1 MFQKNCGSQCIL
13 LFSCI
18 WLFLD
23 LVSDVVITVIYK
35 TTCDQCDSYS
45 QQTFQLCKLLFS
57 YFLCLKINCNI
68 FRYNLSYRNTLRIL
82 LCISIC
88 HNSTYGICL
97 YSQHF
102 VRISLHFFTITFTN
116 IFCVFSWYPEERKN
130 IRQWIFFV
138 TLPFS
143 LPFVRFYLGIQRSV
157 DLIVEKSTIFNYV
170 YQPLSS
176 LMIK

>member
-1 MFQKNCGSQCIL
+1 LFQKNCGSQCIL

-45 QQTFQLCKLLFS
+45 QQTFQLYITCHTGIHCG
-57 YFLCLKINCNI
+57 YFYASLSAIILPMVFACILNI
-68 FRYNLSYRNTLRIL
+68 F
-82 LCISIC
+82 
-88 HNSTYGICL
+88 
-97 YSQHF
+97 
-102 VRISLHFFTITFTN
+102 
-116 IFCVFSWYPEERKN
+116 WYPEERKN